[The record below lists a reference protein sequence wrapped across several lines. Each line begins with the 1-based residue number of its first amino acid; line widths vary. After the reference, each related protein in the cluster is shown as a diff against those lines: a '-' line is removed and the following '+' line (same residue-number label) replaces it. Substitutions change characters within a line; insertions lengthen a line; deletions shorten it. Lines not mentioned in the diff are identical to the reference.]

1 VINLAEK
8 KRKELALKDVGTKII
23 FFGIRYSDNQE
34 LILDMAKKIQ
44 KEAVPIRASP
54 EKPKVFIIKPLSAYD
69 YG

>member
-1 VINLAEK
+1 MAEK
-8 KRKELALKDVGTKII
+8 KRKELKEVGTKII
-23 FFGIRYSDNQE
+23 FFGIRYSDNKK
-34 LILDMAKKIQ
+34 LILDMARYIK